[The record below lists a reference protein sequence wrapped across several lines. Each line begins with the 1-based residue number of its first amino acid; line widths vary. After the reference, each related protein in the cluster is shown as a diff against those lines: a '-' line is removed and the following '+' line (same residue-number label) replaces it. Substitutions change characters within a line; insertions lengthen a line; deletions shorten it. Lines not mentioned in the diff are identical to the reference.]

1 MVDPDAPV
9 TRTSARCVW
18 EPMVPIMI
26 YNERAKLGLGT
37 IKHGLVKPYLP
48 KFLALVLC

>member
-26 YNERAKLGLGT
+26 YDERAKLGFGT
-37 IKHGLVKPYLP
+37 IKHGLVDCQ
-48 KFLALVLC
+48 KFLALGLC